1 MTKRAPDDSCPG
13 SCEIPPRGTVYMDA
27 MDTPIGP
34 LTFAAD
40 DAAVRKLDLL
50 GQPIAGAA
58 AGGNDLTRQLREE
71 IAAYFAGEL
80 REFTVPTAPAGT
92 EFQRKVWSLLST
104 IPFGATWTYRDLAIA
119 AGDRNATRAVGAA
132 NGRNPIPLVIPCHR
146 VIATGGGLGGFGGG
160 LEMKERLLRHEGAG
174 IMGGMLAETTG

>member
-1 MTKRAPDDSCPG
+1 MTELQPDVSGPG
-13 SCEIPPRGTVYMDA
+13 VCGQIPPRGTIYMDSI
-27 MDTPIGP
+27 DTPIGP

-58 AGGNDLTRQLREE
+58 AGGNDLTRRLREE

-80 REFTVPTAPAGT
+80 REFTAPTAPAGT
-92 EFQRKVWSLLST
+92 EFQRRVWSLLST

-119 AGDRNATRAVGAA
+119 AGDRNATRAVGGA
-132 NGRNPIPLVIPCHR
+132 NGKNPLPIVIPCHR
-146 VIATGGGLGGFGGG
+146 VIAADGSLGGFSAG
-160 LEMKERLLRHEGAG
+160 LAKKQWLLDHEQSQLQRRGRA
-174 IMGGMLAETTG
+174 